1 MESSDESDDEADG
14 TSNTN
19 MVLNSTEGIRW
30 DIRSIF
36 KDILVKTLESV
47 VSI

>member
-1 MESSDESDDEADG
+1 MESSDESDDEADE

-19 MVLNSTEGIRW
+19 VVLNSTEGIRW
-30 DIRSIF
+30 DIRSIS
-36 KDILVKTLESV
+36 KDILVQTWESV

>member
-19 MVLNSTEGIRW
+19 VVLNSTEGIRW
-30 DIRSIF
+30 DIRSIS
-36 KDILVKTLESV
+36 KDILVQTWESV